1 MNSIDLFTYLVNKLD
16 SHSRKIKNIK
26 QIPIDV
32 NTETFSL
39 AENSRRNLITFYTEL
54 EEDLKQ
60 AAFAIKSLINELN
73 CAFNNNKKE
82 MEVLKQNQ
90 EYLIA
95 ENESLKLKLLP
106 FTQINFNTNYNK
118 MSNNRIND
126 VKDIIHNMQQDKVI
140 IKEAIK
146 RHFNITEVKDDNNKI
161 KTSKGYQSNKE
172 NRKMKLTKEK
182 KPTKF
187 FNNKAK

>member
-1 MNSIDLFTYLVNKLD
+1 MNSIDLFTYLINKLD
-16 SHSRKIKNIK
+16 SHSRKIKSIK
-26 QIPIDV
+26 HIPIDI
-32 NTETFSL
+32 NTDNFSY
-39 AENSRRNLITFYTEL
+39 AESSRRSLINFYTEL

-60 AAFAIKSLINELN
+60 AAFAIKSLINEVN
-73 CAFNNNKKE
+73 CAFKNNKKE
-82 MEVLKQNQ
+82 IEVLKQNQ

-126 VKDIIHNMQQDKVI
+126 VKDIIHNMQKDKVI

-146 RHFNITEVKDDNNKI
+146 KHFNVTEVKDDNKES
-161 KTSKGYQSNKE
+161 KTAKGFQSSKE
-172 NRKMKLTKEK
+172 NRKMKLTKNKNTYK
-182 KPTKF
+182 K

>member
-16 SHSRKIKNIK
+16 SHSRRIKSIK
-26 QIPIDV
+26 HIPIDV
-32 NTETFSL
+32 NTESFSL
-39 AENSRRNLITFYTEL
+39 AENSRKNLIIFYTEL

-60 AAFAIKSLINELN
+60 AAFAIKNLINELN
-73 CAFNNNKKE
+73 CVFNNNKKE

-146 RHFNITEVKDDNNKI
+146 RHFNITEVKDDNTKI

>member
-1 MNSIDLFTYLVNKLD
+1 MNSIDLFTYLVNKLN
-16 SHSRKIKNIK
+16 SHSRRIKSIK
-26 QIPIDV
+26 HIPIDV
-32 NTETFSL
+32 NTESFSL

-73 CAFNNNKKE
+73 CVFNNNKKQ

-146 RHFNITEVKDDNNKI
+146 RHFNVTEVKDDNNKI
-161 KTSKGYQSNKE
+161 KPSKGYQSKKE

>member
-1 MNSIDLFTYLVNKLD
+1 MNSIDLFTYLVNKLN
-16 SHSRKIKNIK
+16 SHSRRIKSIK
-26 QIPIDV
+26 HIPIDV
-32 NTETFSL
+32 NTESFSL
-39 AENSRRNLITFYTEL
+39 AESSRRNLITFYTEL

-73 CAFNNNKKE
+73 CVFNNNKKE

-95 ENESLKLKLLP
+95 EKESIKLNLLP

-146 RHFNITEVKDDNNKI
+146 RHFNVTEVKDDNTKI
-161 KTSKGYQSNKE
+161 KTSKGYQNRKE

-182 KPTKF
+182 KPTKI

>member
-1 MNSIDLFTYLVNKLD
+1 MNSIDLFTYLVNKLN
-16 SHSRKIKNIK
+16 SHSRRIKSIK
-26 QIPIDV
+26 HIPIDV
-32 NTETFSL
+32 NTECFSL
-39 AENSRRNLITFYTEL
+39 AENSRINLINFYTEL

-73 CAFNNNKKE
+73 CVFNNNKKE

-106 FTQINFNTNYNK
+106 FTQINFNSNYNK

-146 RHFNITEVKDDNNKI
+146 RHFNVTEVKDDNNKI
-161 KTSKGYQSNKE
+161 KPSKGYQSKKE

>member
-1 MNSIDLFTYLVNKLD
+1 MNSIDLFTYLVNKLN
-16 SHSRKIKNIK
+16 SHSRRIKSIK
-26 QIPIDV
+26 HIPIDV
-32 NTETFSL
+32 NTESFSL

-73 CAFNNNKKE
+73 CVFNNNKKE

-95 ENESLKLKLLP
+95 ENENLKLKLLP

-146 RHFNITEVKDDNNKI
+146 RHFNVTEVKDDNTKI
-161 KTSKGYQSNKE
+161 KTSKGYQNRKE

>member
-16 SHSRKIKNIK
+16 SHSRRIKSIK
-26 QIPIDV
+26 HIPIDV
-32 NTETFSL
+32 NTESFSL
-39 AENSRRNLITFYTEL
+39 AENSRKNLIIFYTEL

-73 CAFNNNKKE
+73 CVFNNNKKE
-82 MEVLKQNQ
+82 MEELKQNQ

-161 KTSKGYQSNKE
+161 KPSKGYQSKKE

>member
-16 SHSRKIKNIK
+16 SHSRRIKSIK
-26 QIPIDV
+26 HIPIDV
-32 NTETFSL
+32 NTESFSL

-73 CAFNNNKKE
+73 CVFNNNKKQ

-146 RHFNITEVKDDNNKI
+146 RHFNVTEVKDDNTKI
-161 KTSKGYQSNKE
+161 KTSKGYQNRKE

-182 KPTKF
+182 KPTKI

>member
-106 FTQINFNTNYNK
+106 LTQINFNTNYNK